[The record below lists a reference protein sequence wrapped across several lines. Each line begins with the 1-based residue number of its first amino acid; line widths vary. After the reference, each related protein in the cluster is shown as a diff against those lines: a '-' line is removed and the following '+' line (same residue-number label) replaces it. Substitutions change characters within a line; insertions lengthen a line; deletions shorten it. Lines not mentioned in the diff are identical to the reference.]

1 MAIRWR
7 AQGIWRELM
16 SGAGDGKRMCH
27 GSERISVSVNGHTE
41 NLVCRIPR
49 LDAAME
55 DNGSLN
61 VVCN

>member
-1 MAIRWR
+1 
-7 AQGIWRELM
+7 M